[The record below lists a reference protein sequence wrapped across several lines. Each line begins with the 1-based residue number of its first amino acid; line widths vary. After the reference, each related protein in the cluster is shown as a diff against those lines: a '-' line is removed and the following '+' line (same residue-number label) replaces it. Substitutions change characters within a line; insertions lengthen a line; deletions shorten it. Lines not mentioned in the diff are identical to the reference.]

1 MSRKKNHLFLRGVF
15 VLLEQLEPHQACS
28 PLGAL
33 SVKKHP
39 QRGHTLRA
47 GVVEL
52 FRGWDEFLN
61 SDTGSSGGC
70 VGMNGTWGCKQGGTA
85 RFAGGGRALGIPQG
99 RLGRWG
105 HEGDCL

>member
-1 MSRKKNHLFLRGVF
+1 MSRKKNHLLLRGVF

-61 SDTGSSGGC
+61 SDTGSCGGC
-70 VGMNGTWGCKQGGTA
+70 VGMKGTWGCKLRVGQPGLQGV
-85 RFAGGGRALGIPQG
+85 
-99 RLGRWG
+99 
-105 HEGDCL
+105 EGPWASPRGD